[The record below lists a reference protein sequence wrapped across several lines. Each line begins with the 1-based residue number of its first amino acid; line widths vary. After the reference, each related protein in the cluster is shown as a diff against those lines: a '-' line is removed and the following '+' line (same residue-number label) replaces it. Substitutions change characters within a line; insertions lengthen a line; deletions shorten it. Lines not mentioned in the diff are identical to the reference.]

1 LQGELK
7 KLEDGGVN
15 LVGISY
21 DSAEVLSQFA
31 AKKKITF
38 PLLSDPDSKTIK
50 SYGLLDKDA
59 KGKSEGVPYPGTMI
73 VDKDGVIRAKL
84 FYAGPFQRHKA
95 EDILKAAAE
104 KK

>member
-7 KLEDGGVN
+7 KLDEGGVK

-21 DSAEVLSQFA
+21 DSVEVLSQFA
-31 AKKKITF
+31 EKKKVTF

-50 SYGLLDKDA
+50 AYGLFDKEA
-59 KGKSEGVPYPGTMI
+59 KGKGEGAPYPGTMI

-95 EDILKAAAE
+95 EDILRAAN